1 MADLGAI
8 ASQPAPGTFRAP
20 IVSPKIYPL
29 ILSGTTP
36 AFVVLQQ
43 PLEIDAGGSLRGVVK
58 IAGVATS
65 GVLVGLFHR
74 PTMQMLQRAWTAADG
89 SYSFKGLDRAAPE
102 SYFAVALDPAT
113 GAPWNFS
120 GVHDRL
126 SAW

>member
-8 ASQPAPGTFRAP
+8 ASQPAQGTFRAL

-29 ILSGTTP
+29 ILASGTP
-36 AFVVLQQ
+36 AVVLQQ
-43 PLEIDAGGSLRGVVK
+43 PLEIDAGGTLGGVVK
-58 IAGVATS
+58 IAGVATG

-89 SYSFKGLDRAAPE
+89 SYSFRGLDRAAPE
-102 SYFAVALDPAT
+102 SYFAVALDPAS
-113 GAPWNFS
+113 GAPWSAS

-126 SAW
+126 SAG